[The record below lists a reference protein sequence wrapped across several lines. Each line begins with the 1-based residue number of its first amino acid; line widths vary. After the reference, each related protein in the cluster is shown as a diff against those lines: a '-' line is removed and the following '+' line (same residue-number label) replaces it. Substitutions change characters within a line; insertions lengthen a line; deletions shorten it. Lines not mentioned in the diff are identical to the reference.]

1 MEDCEPR
8 AAVVVED
15 DGDIRD
21 LLVSVLTQAGFA
33 VHAAGTGTA
42 GVELVRAHCPL
53 VTTLDVSLPDID
65 GFEVAR
71 RVRTFSG
78 TYIVM
83 LTARDEEIDTLMGL
97 DAGADDYVTKPFR
110 PRELRARI
118 QAMLRRP
125 RQLAGVATGRTRRAE
140 RPGRRLSPL
149 PRPAPRA
156 APSPPVVVPP
166 AAPACPGRRAGPR
179 PRPQRGAPRRRRPH
193 RRPRRRAGAPD
204 AHRVR
209 PARRAARRPA
219 PGAAEGRAGPRRVAG
234 RLRRR
239 APSSRTPT
247 SGRWRSTSPTC
258 AASSATTPATRGSS
272 RPSGAPATASRQSAD
287 RPEHLCRLTPT
298 R

>member
-15 DGDIRD
+15 DGDIRE

-42 GVELVRAHCPL
+42 GVELVREHSPQ

-125 RQLAGVATGRTRRAE
+125 RQLAG
-140 RPGRRLSPL
+140 
-149 PRPAPRA
+149 
-156 APSPPVVVPP
+156 P
-166 AAPACPGRRAGPR
+166 AAPASASTAPAPIALSESAATPVQVVLAQPDGDGVLAHNGVHVDVGARTVDLDGAPVHLTRTEFDLLAALLA
-179 PRPQRGAPRRRRPH
+179 APRRVLPKSELVRDLWPEDYGTGAVVTGADKRAVEVHIANLRRKLGDNAS
-193 RRPRRRAGAPD
+193 RPRFIET
-204 AHRVR
+204 VR
-209 PARRAARRPA
+209 
-219 PGAAEGRAGPRRVAG
+219 GTGY
-234 RLRRR
+234 
-239 APSSRTPT
+239 
-247 SGRWRSTSPTC
+247 
-258 AASSATTPATRGSS
+258 
-272 RPSGAPATASRQSAD
+272 
-287 RPEHLCRLTPT
+287 RLTPA